1 MTPERYRRIDEI
13 ADEALTLEAP
23 QRTAFLDRV
32 CEGDP
37 ELRNQVERLLKAH
50 KRKSGFM
57 DSPAIEAAAREI
69 AESYQR
75 SLEGTR
81 LGHYEILQMLGAGGM
96 GEVYLA
102 QDLKL
107 GRKVALK
114 LLPQESG
121 PDISARRRFLREAR
135 AASALNHPNI
145 VTIHTIEQI
154 DGRDLIVMEYVS
166 GETLKSEIDRGPLRF
181 ERIIELG
188 AQVADALA
196 AAHAAG
202 LIHRDVKPAN
212 ILVTPQVQ
220 AKVVDF
226 GLAKRFVRDDA
237 TASASATGAGLIV
250 GTAAYMSPEQTRG
263 EELDE
268 RSDIFSLG
276 CVLYEAATGK
286 RPFDEPS
293 VISILREIAEKEPPP
308 PRAINPGLPREF
320 DAIVRRALAKDK
332 LKRTAS
338 AAELA
343 DALRNLLS
351 PAFTEVKEKRLRSRS
366 TRLAAVCTMLALLG
380 IAAWFYL
387 DYTNRQWARDA
398 IARAEELTHEEKF
411 AEAYDLA
418 TRAQRYIPN
427 DPALLRLLPIV
438 SDDLSVDTEPTGA
451 TVYLRRYD
459 RDSDSSTQT
468 RRSAGVTPI
477 ANLKIARGDYIVE
490 IEKQGYAPV
499 QRMISSSVERMNLF
513 AYAPHGFRRE
523 AMAIETQAGGTQF
536 LFDADAPIRIKA
548 KLNPA
553 SNAPERM
560 AGVPGGEYRLVNS
573 DRLTRDPVILDDY
586 FIDRFETT
594 NREYAEFINSG
605 GYLDRRFWKHAFV
618 KDGRTLSWEEAMAQ
632 FRDRTGLPGPR
643 QWSGQKP
650 PEGKEQHPVTDVTW
664 YEAAAYAEFRGKKL
678 PTIYQWDKAARNGV
692 VNQITGFTM
701 PWGLVSPREILNR
714 RANISGTG
722 TIPVGSLEFGL
733 SPYGCHDMAGNVAEW
748 LLNAQGDGFTTAGGS
763 WKDPPYL
770 FSFYGE
776 VPAWSSASTLGFRLV
791 LNSPDATGDQ
801 GAARLNPE
809 RAVPAIARTSE
820 SEYRA
825 LLRHFEYDRT
835 LLDAR
840 VVDVKDADAW
850 RMEKI
855 SFIGHGGER
864 TFAYLFLP
872 KNASPPY
879 QVIHYYP
886 SGATDF
892 ALSVPAEIEVG
903 VASLIKAGRA
913 VFSVVLKGYVERPF
927 PQDFA
932 PPALDSVRAREIAI
946 NRVVDCRRGL
956 DYLLGREEID
966 SDRLA
971 YLGFSVSQS
980 RLSLIGIET
989 RYRAIVLMGA
999 GRMLPNLI
1007 PEADG
1012 ANYLPHV
1019 KPPKLW
1025 IHGRHDEAV
1034 HFRTEA
1040 EPLYKLLSQPKRLAL
1055 LDGGHLPPHEV
1066 YVPLINSWLD
1076 ETLGPVRRK

>member
-1 MTPERYRRIDEI
+1 MTPERYRKIDEI

-23 QRTAFLDRV
+23 QRRAFLDRA
-32 CEGDP
+32 CEGDS
-37 ELRNQVERLLKAH
+37 ELRSRVERLLEAH
-50 KRKSGFM
+50 ERESSFM
-57 DSPAIEAAAREI
+57 DSPALEAAAREI
-69 AESYQR
+69 AESSER
-75 SLEGTR
+75 FPEGTR
-81 LGHYEILQMLGAGGM
+81 LGHYEILKMLGAGGM

-102 QDLKL
+102 EDLKL

-145 VTIHTIEQI
+145 VTIHAIEQI

-166 GETLKSEIDRGPLRF
+166 GETLKSEIEGGPLRF
-181 ERIIELG
+181 ERVIELG

-202 LIHRDVKPAN
+202 LIHRDIKPAN
-212 ILVTPQVQ
+212 ILVTPQGQV
-220 AKVVDF
+220 KVVDF
-226 GLAKRFVRDDA
+226 GLAKRFARDDA

-286 RPFDEPS
+286 RPFDGPS

-308 PRAINPGLPREF
+308 LHTINPGLPREF
-320 DAIVRRALAKDK
+320 DELVCRALAKDK
-332 LKRTAS
+332 IRRTAS

-351 PAFTEVKEKRLRSRS
+351 PAFREAKEKRLRSRNK
-366 TRLAAVCTMLALLG
+366 RLAAVCALLAVLG
-380 IAAWFYL
+380 VAAWLYL
-387 DYTNRQWARDA
+387 DYINRQWARDA
-398 IARAEELTHEEKF
+398 IARAEELTYEEKF

-427 DPALLRLLPIV
+427 DPALLRLLPII
-438 SDDLSVDTEPTGA
+438 SDNLSVDTDPPGA

-459 RDSDSSTQT
+459 RDSDGRAQT
-468 RRSAGVTPI
+468 RSSAGLTPI
-477 ANLKIARGDYIVE
+477 GDLKIARGDYIVE

-513 AYAPHGFRRE
+513 AYAPRGLRRE
-523 AMAIETQAGGTQF
+523 AVAIETEAGGAQF
-536 LFDADAPIRIKA
+536 LFDADAPIRLEA
-548 KLNPA
+548 KLIPA
-553 SNAPERM
+553 SDAPERM
-560 AGVPGGEYRLVNS
+560 ARVPGGEYKLVNS
-573 DRLTRDPVILDDY
+573 GRPTRDAVKLDDY

-594 NREYAEFINSG
+594 NREYAEFINAG
-605 GYLDRRFWKHAFV
+605 GYLNRRFWKHAFV

-632 FRDRTGLPGPR
+632 FRDHTGLPGPR

-650 PEGKEQHPVTDVTW
+650 PEGREEHPVTDVTW

-692 VNQITGFTM
+692 VNQISGFTM
-701 PWGLVSPREILNR
+701 PWGLVNPREILNR
-714 RANISGTG
+714 RANMSGTG
-722 TIPVGSLEFGL
+722 TVPVGGLEFGM
-733 SPYGCHDMAGNVAEW
+733 SPYGCHDMAGNVSEW
-748 LLNAQGDGFTTAGGS
+748 LLNAQGEGFTTAGGS

-770 FSFYGE
+770 FAFFGE
-776 VPAWSSASTLGFRLV
+776 VPAWSSAPTLGFRLV

-801 GAARLNPE
+801 GATRLNPE
-809 RAVPAIARTSE
+809 RNIPAIARTSE
-820 SEYRA
+820 SQYRA

-835 LLDAR
+835 PLDAR
-840 VVDVKDADAW
+840 IVDVKEAEAW
-850 RMEKI
+850 RLEKI
-855 SFIGHGGER
+855 SFIGHGDER

-872 KNASPPY
+872 KNSSPPY

-886 SGATDF
+886 SGAADF
-892 ALSVPAEIEVG
+892 ALTLPAEIEVG
-903 VASLIKAGRA
+903 IASLIKAGRA
-913 VFSVVLKGYVERPF
+913 VFSVVLKGYLERPF
-927 PQDFA
+927 PPDFA
-932 PPALDSVRAREIAI
+932 PPALNSIRMRDIAI
-946 NRVVDCRRGL
+946 NRVVDSRRGL

-971 YLGFSVSQS
+971 YFGFSVGQS
-980 RLSLIGIET
+980 RLLLIGIET

-999 GRMLPNLI
+999 GRMFPNLI
-1007 PEADG
+1007 PEADA

-1034 HFRTEA
+1034 YFKTEG
-1040 EPLYKLLSQPKRLAL
+1040 EPLYKLLGEPKRLAL
-1055 LDGGHLPPHEV
+1055 LDGGHLPPQEV

-1076 ETLGPVRRK
+1076 ETLGPVRRE